1 MKDFLV
7 GIAPGSDSDLLHLSE
22 GSSDFIGLS
31 FMDIPVDV
39 EKEEQN
45 GK

>member
-1 MKDFLV
+1 MKDFMV

-31 FMDIPVDV
+31 FLDMPVDV
-39 EKEEQN
+39 EKEDLN